1 MNIYV
6 GNLSWQM
13 TDEDLRTLFEQ
24 YGSVTSAK
32 IVKDKVSGRSK
43 GFGFVEMP
51 DDTEAQNALSSLYD
65 SEVLGRKIIVN
76 EAQPKPQKVAAA
88 VAALRKE
95 ASAAAAETAAAV
107 AAATRKVASTEA
119 AAVADTTG
127 IIKIYYISLWLKIL
141 SFGRIFLCPATP
153 DFGEKGPPTQATS
166 ISSSSGS

>member
-51 DDTEAQNALSSLYD
+51 DDTEAQNALSSLYE

-76 EAQPKPQKVAAA
+76 EAQPKPQGGAGGGGGFKK
-88 VAALRKE
+88 R
-95 ASAAAAETAAAV
+95 
-107 AAATRKVASTEA
+107 
-119 AAVADTTG
+119 
-127 IIKIYYISLWLKIL
+127 
-141 SFGRIFLCPATP
+141 SFG
-153 DFGEKGPPTQATS
+153 GGGNGGGGGYKKGGFNRGGGGGGYS
-166 ISSSSGS
+166 RDY

>member
-1 MNIYV
+1 VSYLISWFPQFIVVTIVIIGFFQHLKILVTMNIYV

-51 DDTEAQNALSSLYD
+51 EDGEAQNALSSLYE

-76 EAQPKPQKVAAA
+76 EAQPKPQGGAGGGGGFKK
-88 VAALRKE
+88 R
-95 ASAAAAETAAAV
+95 
-107 AAATRKVASTEA
+107 
-119 AAVADTTG
+119 
-127 IIKIYYISLWLKIL
+127 
-141 SFGRIFLCPATP
+141 SFG
-153 DFGEKGPPTQATS
+153 GGGSGGGGGYKKG
-166 ISSSSGS
+166 GFNRGGGGGGYNRDY

>member
-13 TDEDLRTLFEQ
+13 TDEYLRTLFEQ

-76 EAQPKPQKVAAA
+76 EAQPKPQNGGGGGGFKK
-88 VAALRKE
+88 R
-95 ASAAAAETAAAV
+95 
-107 AAATRKVASTEA
+107 
-119 AAVADTTG
+119 
-127 IIKIYYISLWLKIL
+127 
-141 SFGRIFLCPATP
+141 SFG
-153 DFGEKGPPTQATS
+153 GGGSGGGGGYKKG
-166 ISSSSGS
+166 GFNRGGGGGGYNRDY

>member
-1 MNIYV
+1 MSYPNPVPQFIVVTINIIGFQNNKILVTMNIYV

-76 EAQPKPQKVAAA
+76 EAQPKPQNGGGGGGGFKK
-88 VAALRKE
+88 R
-95 ASAAAAETAAAV
+95 
-107 AAATRKVASTEA
+107 
-119 AAVADTTG
+119 
-127 IIKIYYISLWLKIL
+127 
-141 SFGRIFLCPATP
+141 SFG
-153 DFGEKGPPTQATS
+153 GGGGNSGGGGYKKG
-166 ISSSSGS
+166 GFNRGGGGGGYNRDY

>member
-51 DDTEAQNALSSLYD
+51 EDGEAQNALSSLYEN
-65 SEVLGRKIIVN
+65 EVMGRKIIVN
-76 EAQPKPQKVAAA
+76 EAQPKPQG
-88 VAALRKE
+88 
-95 ASAAAAETAAAV
+95 
-107 AAATRKVASTEA
+107 
-119 AAVADTTG
+119 TG
-127 IIKIYYISLWLKIL
+127 GGGGGFKKR
-141 SFGRIFLCPATP
+141 SFGGGGNSGGGGYR
-153 DFGEKGPPTQATS
+153 KGGNGGGGYS
-166 ISSSSGS
+166 RGGDRGGFSRDY

>member
-51 DDTEAQNALSSLYD
+51 EDSEAQNALSSLYD

-76 EAQPKPQKVAAA
+76 EAQPKPQNGGGGGGFKK
-88 VAALRKE
+88 R
-95 ASAAAAETAAAV
+95 
-107 AAATRKVASTEA
+107 
-119 AAVADTTG
+119 
-127 IIKIYYISLWLKIL
+127 
-141 SFGRIFLCPATP
+141 SFGS
-153 DFGEKGPPTQATS
+153 GGGGNGGSGGGGYKKG
-166 ISSSSGS
+166 GFNRGGGGGGYNRDY

>member
-51 DDTEAQNALSSLYD
+51 DDTEAQNALSSLYE

-76 EAQPKPQKVAAA
+76 EAQPKPQGGAGGGGGFKK
-88 VAALRKE
+88 R
-95 ASAAAAETAAAV
+95 
-107 AAATRKVASTEA
+107 
-119 AAVADTTG
+119 
-127 IIKIYYISLWLKIL
+127 
-141 SFGRIFLCPATP
+141 SFG
-153 DFGEKGPPTQATS
+153 GGGNGGGGGYKKGGFNRGGGGGYS
-166 ISSSSGS
+166 RDY

>member
-51 DDTEAQNALSSLYD
+51 DDTEAQNALSSLYE

-76 EAQPKPQKVAAA
+76 EAQPKPQGGPGGGGGGFKK
-88 VAALRKE
+88 R
-95 ASAAAAETAAAV
+95 
-107 AAATRKVASTEA
+107 
-119 AAVADTTG
+119 
-127 IIKIYYISLWLKIL
+127 
-141 SFGRIFLCPATP
+141 SFG
-153 DFGEKGPPTQATS
+153 GGGGNSGGGGGYKKG
-166 ISSSSGS
+166 GFNRGGGGGYNRDY

>member
-51 DDTEAQNALSSLYD
+51 DDSEAQNALSSLYE

-76 EAQPKPQKVAAA
+76 EAQPKPQNGGGSGGFKK
-88 VAALRKE
+88 R
-95 ASAAAAETAAAV
+95 
-107 AAATRKVASTEA
+107 
-119 AAVADTTG
+119 
-127 IIKIYYISLWLKIL
+127 
-141 SFGRIFLCPATP
+141 SFG
-153 DFGEKGPPTQATS
+153 GGGNSGGGGYKKG
-166 ISSSSGS
+166 GFNRGGGGGYNRDY